1 MEKLFSSKVITV
13 NKDSS
18 VFEALQKM
26 QLNLIKRVVITE
38 GTKPL
43 GIITERDI
51 NRFLKEDKTARAINE
66 IPVKHVMEKNIVL
79 ITDDLEN
86 DFYQCASKME
96 NLKIGSIILI
106 NKNGDLSGIVSRT
119 DLAKAYANLF
129 GGKYL
134 VKDFMST
141 KIVTCR
147 KSDSLKLVL
156 NLIDQNKISRL
167 VVIDKNGMVV
177 GLISINLLLSNSDFF
192 TRSIS
197 NSRDYLIPS
206 NDNVTVSDLLDES
219 LVTINENEDLAKAAS
234 LMIKYKISG
243 IPVLDSK
250 EKLIGIISK
259 TDIVKAF
266 SLVASHE
273 KLKLKYKE
281 MY

>member
-1 MEKLFSSKVITV
+1 VEKHFSSKVITV

-18 VFEALQKM
+18 IFEALQKM

-43 GIITERDI
+43 GIVTERDI

-96 NLKIGSIILI
+96 NLKIGSIILV
-106 NKNGDLSGIVSRT
+106 NKNGDLFGIVSRT
-119 DLAKAYANLF
+119 DLVKAYANLF

-134 VKDFMST
+134 VKEFMST

-167 VVIDKNGMVV
+167 VVIDKNGIVV
-177 GLISINLLLSNSDFF
+177 GLISTNLLLSNSDFF
-192 TRSIS
+192 TSIS

-206 NDNVTVSDLLDES
+206 NDNVTVSDLLDEN

-234 LMIKYKISG
+234 LMINYKISG
-243 IPVLDSK
+243 IPVLDSQ
-250 EKLIGIISK
+250 EKLIGVISK

-266 SLVASHE
+266 SLVAAHE
-273 KLKLKYKE
+273 QLKLKYKE

>member
-18 VFEALQKM
+18 IFEALQKM
-26 QLNLIKRVVITE
+26 QLNLIKRIVITE

-51 NRFLKEDKTARAINE
+51 NRFLKEDKTARVINE

-96 NLKIGSIILI
+96 NLKIGSVILV

-119 DLAKAYANLF
+119 DLVKAYANLF

-134 VKDFMST
+134 IKEFMST

-167 VVIDKNGMVV
+167 VVIDKNGNVV
-177 GLISINLLLSNSDFF
+177 GLISTNLLLSNSDFF
-192 TRSIS
+192 TSTS

-206 NDNVTVSDLLDES
+206 NDDVTVSDLLDDN
-219 LVTINENEDLAKAAS
+219 LVTINENDDLAKAAS

-250 EKLIGIISK
+250 EKLIGVISK

-266 SLVASHE
+266 SLVAAHE

>member
-18 VFEALQKM
+18 IFEALQKM
-26 QLNLIKRVVITE
+26 QLNLIKRIVITE

-51 NRFLKEDKTARAINE
+51 NRFLKEDKTARVINE

-96 NLKIGSIILI
+96 NLKIGSVILV

-134 VKDFMST
+134 IKEFMST

-167 VVIDKNGMVV
+167 VVIDKNGNVV
-177 GLISINLLLSNSDFF
+177 GLISTNLLLSNSDFF
-192 TRSIS
+192 TSTS

-206 NDNVTVSDLLDES
+206 NDDVTVSDLLDDN

-250 EKLIGIISK
+250 EKLIGVISK

-266 SLVASHE
+266 SLVAAHE

>member
-1 MEKLFSSKVITV
+1 VEKLFSSKVITV

-134 VKDFMST
+134 VKEFMST

-147 KSDSLKLVL
+147 KSDSLKLVM

-167 VVIDKNGMVV
+167 VVIDKNGIVI
-177 GLISINLLLSNSDFF
+177 GLISTNLLLSNSDFF
-192 TRSIS
+192 TRSIP

-206 NDNVTVSDLLDES
+206 NDEVIVSDLLDEN
-219 LVTINENEDLAKAAS
+219 LVTISENEDLAKAAS

-250 EKLIGIISK
+250 EKLVGLISK

-266 SLVASHE
+266 SLVAAHE
-273 KLKLKYKE
+273 QLKLKYKE

>member
-13 NKDSS
+13 DKDSS
-18 VFEALQKM
+18 IFEALQKM
-26 QLNLIKRVVITE
+26 QLNWIKRVVITE

-119 DLAKAYANLF
+119 DLVKAYANLF

-134 VKDFMST
+134 VKEFMST

-206 NDNVTVSDLLDES
+206 NDDVTVSDLLDES

>member
-1 MEKLFSSKVITV
+1 VEKLFSSKVITV

-18 VFEALQKM
+18 IFEALQKM
-26 QLNLIKRVVITE
+26 QLNLIKRIVITE

-51 NRFLKEDKTARAINE
+51 NRFLKEDKTARVINE

-96 NLKIGSIILI
+96 NLKIGSVILV

-134 VKDFMST
+134 IKEFMST

-167 VVIDKNGMVV
+167 VVIDKNGNVV
-177 GLISINLLLSNSDFF
+177 GLISTNLLLSNSDFF
-192 TRSIS
+192 TSTS

-206 NDNVTVSDLLDES
+206 NDDVTVSDLLDDN

-250 EKLIGIISK
+250 EKLIGVISK

-266 SLVASHE
+266 SLVAAHE

>member
-26 QLNLIKRVVITE
+26 QFNSIKRVVITE
-38 GTKPL
+38 GNKPL

-51 NRFLKEDKTARAINE
+51 NKFLKEDKTLRMINE

-96 NLKIGSIILI
+96 NLKIGSIILTD
-106 NKNGDLSGIVSRT
+106 KNGDLSGIVSRT
-119 DLAKAYANLF
+119 DLVKAYANLF

-134 VKDFMST
+134 VKEFMST
-141 KIVTCR
+141 KIITCR
-147 KSDSLKLVL
+147 KSDSLKLAL
-156 NLIDQNKISRL
+156 SLIDQNKISRL
-167 VVIDKNGMVV
+167 VVIDKNGEVV
-177 GLISINLLLSNSDFF
+177 GLISTNLLLSNSDFF
-192 TRSIS
+192 TKNIS
-197 NSRDYLIPS
+197 KSRDYLYPS
-206 NDNVTVSDLLDES
+206 NNDVNVSDLLDTN
-219 LVTINENEDLAKAAS
+219 LVTINENEDLAKAAN

-243 IPVLDSK
+243 IPVLGSTG
-250 EKLIGIISK
+250 KLVGLVSK

-266 SLVASHE
+266 SLVIPHE
-273 KLKLKYKE
+273 QLKLKYKE

>member
-1 MEKLFSSKVITV
+1 VEKLFSSKVITV

-18 VFEALQKM
+18 IFEALQKM

-51 NRFLKEDKTARAINE
+51 NKFLKEDKTARAINE

-96 NLKIGSIILI
+96 NLKIGSVILV

-119 DLAKAYANLF
+119 DLVKAYANLF

-134 VKDFMST
+134 VKEFMST

-167 VVIDKNGMVV
+167 VVIDKNGIVV
-177 GLISINLLLSNSDFF
+177 GLISTNLLLSNSDFF
-192 TRSIS
+192 TRGIS
-197 NSRDYLIPS
+197 NSRNYLIPS
-206 NDNVTVSDLLDES
+206 NDDVIVSDLLDEN
-219 LVTINENEDLAKAAS
+219 LITINENEDLAKAAS

>member
-18 VFEALQKM
+18 IFEALQKM
-26 QLNLIKRVVITE
+26 QLNLIKRIVITE

-51 NRFLKEDKTARAINE
+51 NRFLKEDKTARVINE

-96 NLKIGSIILI
+96 NLKIGSVILV

-119 DLAKAYANLF
+119 DLVKAYANLF

-134 VKDFMST
+134 IKEFMST

-167 VVIDKNGMVV
+167 VVINKNGNVV
-177 GLISINLLLSNSDFF
+177 GLISTNLLLSNSDFF
-192 TRSIS
+192 TSTS

-206 NDNVTVSDLLDES
+206 NDDVTVSDLLDDN
-219 LVTINENEDLAKAAS
+219 LVTINENDDLAKAAS

-250 EKLIGIISK
+250 EKLIGVISK

-266 SLVASHE
+266 SLVAAHE

>member
-26 QLNLIKRVVITE
+26 QFNSIKRVVITE
-38 GTKPL
+38 GNKPL

-51 NRFLKEDKTARAINE
+51 NKFLKEDKTLRMINE

-96 NLKIGSIILI
+96 NLKIGSIILTD
-106 NKNGDLSGIVSRT
+106 KNGDLSGIVSRT
-119 DLAKAYANLF
+119 DLVKAYANLF

-134 VKDFMST
+134 VKEFMST
-141 KIVTCR
+141 KIITCR
-147 KSDSLKLVL
+147 KSDSLKLAL
-156 NLIDQNKISRL
+156 SLIDQNKISRL
-167 VVIDKNGMVV
+167 VVIDKNGEVV
-177 GLISINLLLSNSDFF
+177 GLISTNLLLSNSDFF
-192 TRSIS
+192 TKNIS
-197 NSRDYLIPS
+197 KSRDYLYPS
-206 NDNVTVSDLLDES
+206 NNDVNVSDLLDTK
-219 LVTINENEDLAKAAS
+219 LVTINENEDLAKAAN

-243 IPVLDSK
+243 IPVLGSTG
-250 EKLIGIISK
+250 KLVGLVSK

-266 SLVASHE
+266 SLVIPHE
-273 KLKLKYKE
+273 QLKLKYKE

>member
-26 QLNLIKRVVITE
+26 QFNSIKRVVITE
-38 GTKPL
+38 GNKPL

-51 NRFLKEDKTARAINE
+51 NKFLKEDKTLRMINE

-96 NLKIGSIILI
+96 NLKIGSIILTD
-106 NKNGDLSGIVSRT
+106 KNGDLSGIVSRT
-119 DLAKAYANLF
+119 DLVKAYANLF

-134 VKDFMST
+134 VKEFMST
-141 KIVTCR
+141 KIITCR
-147 KSDSLKLVL
+147 KSDSLKLAL
-156 NLIDQNKISRL
+156 SLIDQNKISRL
-167 VVIDKNGMVV
+167 VVIDKNGEVV
-177 GLISINLLLSNSDFF
+177 GLISTNLLLSNSDFF
-192 TRSIS
+192 TKNIS
-197 NSRDYLIPS
+197 KSRDYLYPS
-206 NDNVTVSDLLDES
+206 NNDVNVSDLLDTN
-219 LVTINENEDLAKAAS
+219 LVTINENEDLAKAAN

-243 IPVLDSK
+243 IPVLDSTG
-250 EKLIGIISK
+250 KLVGLVSK

-266 SLVASHE
+266 SLVIPHE
-273 KLKLKYKE
+273 QLKLKYKE

>member
-18 VFEALQKM
+18 IFEALQKM
-26 QLNLIKRVVITE
+26 QLNLIKRIVITE

-96 NLKIGSIILI
+96 NLKIGSVILV

-119 DLAKAYANLF
+119 DLVKAYANLF

-134 VKDFMST
+134 IKEFMST

-167 VVIDKNGMVV
+167 VVIDKNGNVV
-177 GLISINLLLSNSDFF
+177 GLISTNLLLSNSDFF
-192 TRSIS
+192 TSTS

-206 NDNVTVSDLLDES
+206 NDDVTVSDLLDDN
-219 LVTINENEDLAKAAS
+219 LVTINENDDLAKAAS

-250 EKLIGIISK
+250 EKLIGVISK

-266 SLVASHE
+266 SLVAAHE

>member
-1 MEKLFSSKVITV
+1 VEKLFSSKVITV

-18 VFEALQKM
+18 IFEALQKM

-51 NRFLKEDKTARAINE
+51 NKFLKEDKTARAINE

-96 NLKIGSIILI
+96 NLKIGSVILV

-134 VKDFMST
+134 VKEFMST

-167 VVIDKNGMVV
+167 VVIDKNGIVV
-177 GLISINLLLSNSDFF
+177 GLISTNLLLSNSDFF
-192 TRSIS
+192 TRDIS

-206 NDNVTVSDLLDES
+206 NDDVIVSDLLDEN
-219 LVTINENEDLAKAAS
+219 LITINENEDLAKAAS

-273 KLKLKYKE
+273 KLK
-281 MY
+281 

>member
-26 QLNLIKRVVITE
+26 QLNLIKRIVITE

-106 NKNGDLSGIVSRT
+106 NRNGDLSGIVSRT
-119 DLAKAYANLF
+119 DLVKAYTNLF

-134 VKDFMST
+134 VKEFMST

-147 KSDSLKLVL
+147 KSDSLKLVM

-167 VVIDKNGMVV
+167 VVIDKNGIVV
-177 GLISINLLLSNSDFF
+177 GLISTNLLLSNSDFF
-192 TRSIS
+192 TSIP

-206 NDNVTVSDLLDES
+206 NDDVTVSDLLDEN

-250 EKLIGIISK
+250 QKLVGLISK

-266 SLVASHE
+266 SLVAAHE
-273 KLKLKYKE
+273 QLKLKYKE